1 MTTAMQTPQRR
12 SRSKL
17 QDVSLVNGPMLLLKS
32 IRGFSS
38 NRSLMW
44 LATVPLALFGLGI
57 FNLSA
62 HAADLPELNAAFL
75 ANNLWLLIATI
86 LVIFMNAGF
95 AMVEAGMCRSKNA
108 VNILAKNLFVFAL
121 AVTAYWTVGYSIMYG
136 GSLAGGWLY
145 FNGLFFDPTVTAE
158 TVADGGLVPTVDF
171 LFQSAFAGT
180 AATIVSGLVAERV
193 KFGEFV
199 VFALVLTAVIYPISG
214 SWQWNGGWL
223 SELGFVDFA
232 GSSIVHSVGAW
243 AGLVG
248 AMLLGPRIGKFVSGK
263 PQAMPGHNMAIATLG
278 ALVLWIGWYGFNP
291 GSQLAMDE
299 WVPYVA
305 VTTTLA
311 AAGGAI
317 GATLISTMTS
327 GKPDLTMII
336 NGILAGLVSITAG
349 CANLTLVGSW
359 LAGLVGG
366 VIVVFSVSAL
376 DAAEI
381 DDPVGAFSVH
391 GVCGVW
397 GTLVVGIWGY
407 DIQGSQLAMDQWVPY
422 VAVTTTLAA
431 AGGAIGATVIST
443 MTSGK
448 PDLTMII
455 NGILAGLVSI
465 TAGCANLTLV
475 GSWLAGLVGGVIVV
489 FSVSA
494 LDAAEI
500 DDPVG
505 AFSVHGVCGVWG
517 TLVVGIWGYDI
528 QGDGSPLGFLVGA
541 GFNQFFIQ
549 ALGCAAYAIWTL
561 VTCWI
566 AWSVI
571 GGLFGGI
578 RVSEK
583 EEIQG
588 LDIGEHGMEA
598 YPDFASSK

>member
-1 MTTAMQTPQRR
+1 MTTALQTPQRR

-17 QDVSLVNGPMLLLKS
+17 QDASLVNGPMLLLRS

-38 NRSLMW
+38 NRSMLW

-121 AVTAYWTVGYSIMYG
+121 AVTSYWFIGYSLMYG
-136 GSLAGGWLY
+136 GSVADGWLY
-145 FNGLFFDPTVTAE
+145 FGGLFFDPTVTADMV
-158 TVADGGLVPTVDF
+158 TDAGLVPTVDF

-199 VFALVLTAVIYPISG
+199 VFAVVLTAFIYPIAG
-214 SWQWNGGWL
+214 SWKWNGGWL
-223 SELGFVDFA
+223 DSLGFVDFA

-248 AMLLGPRIGKFVSGK
+248 AMLLGPRIGKYSDGK
-263 PQAMPGHNMAIATLG
+263 PHAMPGHNMAIATLG

-291 GSQLAMDE
+291 GSQLAMDQ

-311 AAGGAI
+311 AAAGAI
-317 GATLISTMTS
+317 GATIVSTLTS

-349 CANLTLVGSW
+349 CGDMTLAGAW
-359 LAGLVGG
+359 FAGLVGG
-366 VIVVFSVSAL
+366 IIVVFSVAAL

-397 GTLVVGIWGY
+397 GTLV
-407 DIQGSQLAMDQWVPY
+407 
-422 VAVTTTLAA
+422 
-431 AGGAIGATVIST
+431 IG
-443 MTSGK
+443 
-448 PDLTMII
+448 L
-455 NGILAGLVSI
+455 
-465 TAGCANLTLV
+465 
-475 GSWLAGLVGGVIVV
+475 
-489 FSVSA
+489 
-494 LDAAEI
+494 
-500 DDPVG
+500 
-505 AFSVHGVCGVWG
+505 WG
-517 TLVVGIWGYDI
+517 TAV
-528 QGDGSPLGFLVGA
+528 QGDGAGMGLFNGGGITLLLV
-541 GFNQFFIQ
+541 Q
-549 ALGCAAYAIWTL
+549 ALGAAAYAIWTL

-578 RVSEK
+578 RVSE
-583 EEIQG
+583 EEETQG

-598 YPDFASSK
+598 YPDFASAK

>member
-1 MTTAMQTPQRR
+1 
-12 SRSKL
+12 
-17 QDVSLVNGPMLLLKS
+17 ML
-32 IRGFSS
+32 
-38 NRSLMW
+38 W
-44 LATVPLALFGLGI
+44 LATVPLALFGLGV

-62 HAADLPELNAAFL
+62 HANELPELNAAFL

-121 AVTAYWTVGYSIMYG
+121 AVTSYWFIGYSLMYG
-136 GSLAGGWLY
+136 GSLVDGWLF

-171 LFQSAFAGT
+171 LFQAAFAGT

-199 VFALVLTAVIYPISG
+199 VFALILTAFIYPIAG
-214 SWQWNGGWL
+214 SWKWNGGWL
-223 SELGFVDFA
+223 DSLGFIDFA

-248 AMLLGPRIGKFVSGK
+248 AMLLGPRIGKFKDGK
-263 PQAMPGHNMAIATLG
+263 PQAMPGHNMSIATLG
-278 ALVLWIGWYGFNP
+278 ALILWIGWYGFNP
-291 GSQLAMDE
+291 
-299 WVPYVA
+299 
-305 VTTTLA
+305 
-311 AAGGAI
+311 
-317 GATLISTMTS
+317 
-327 GKPDLTMII
+327 
-336 NGILAGLVSITAG
+336 
-349 CANLTLVGSW
+349 
-359 LAGLVGG
+359 
-366 VIVVFSVSAL
+366 
-376 DAAEI
+376 
-381 DDPVGAFSVH
+381 
-391 GVCGVW
+391 
-397 GTLVVGIWGY
+397 
-407 DIQGSQLAMDQWVPY
+407 GSQLAMDQWVPY

-448 PDLTMII
+448 PDLTMTI

-465 TAGCANLTLV
+465 TAGCGDMTLV
-475 GSWLAGLVGGVIVV
+475 GSWFAGLVGGIIVV
-489 FSVSA
+489 FAVGA
-494 LDAAEI
+494 LDAAGI

-517 TLVVGIWGYDI
+517 TLVIGLWGTAV
-528 QGDGSPLGFLVGA
+528 QGDGSGLGL
-541 GFNQFFIQ
+541 FNGGGINLLFVQ
-549 ALGCAAYAIWTL
+549 ALGAGAYALWSLI
-561 VTCWI
+561 TCWI
-566 AWSVI
+566 AWSII

-578 RVSEK
+578 RVSES

-598 YPDFASSK
+598 YPDFASR

>member
-1 MTTAMQTPQRR
+1 MTTALQTPQRR

-17 QDVSLVNGPMLLLKS
+17 QDASLVNGPMLLLRS

-38 NRSLMW
+38 NRSMLW

-108 VNILAKNLFVFAL
+108 VNILTKNLFVFAL
-121 AVTAYWTVGYSIMYG
+121 AVTSYWFIGYSLMYG
-136 GSLAGGWLY
+136 GSVADGWLY
-145 FNGLFFDPTVTAE
+145 FGGLFFDPTVTADMV
-158 TVADGGLVPTVDF
+158 TDAGLVPTVDF

-199 VFALVLTAVIYPISG
+199 VFAIVLTAFIYPIAG
-214 SWQWNGGWL
+214 SWKWNGGWL
-223 SELGFVDFA
+223 DSLGFVDFA

-248 AMLLGPRIGKFVSGK
+248 AMLLGPRIGKFKDGK

-291 GSQLAMDE
+291 GSQLAMDQ

-311 AAGGAI
+311 AAAGAI
-317 GATLISTMTS
+317 GATVVSTLTS

-349 CANLTLVGSW
+349 CGDMTLAGSW
-359 LAGLVGG
+359 FAGLVGG
-366 VIVVFSVSAL
+366 VIVVFSVAAV

-397 GTLVVGIWGY
+397 GTIV
-407 DIQGSQLAMDQWVPY
+407 
-422 VAVTTTLAA
+422 
-431 AGGAIGATVIST
+431 IG
-443 MTSGK
+443 
-448 PDLTMII
+448 L
-455 NGILAGLVSI
+455 
-465 TAGCANLTLV
+465 
-475 GSWLAGLVGGVIVV
+475 
-489 FSVSA
+489 
-494 LDAAEI
+494 
-500 DDPVG
+500 
-505 AFSVHGVCGVWG
+505 WG
-517 TLVVGIWGYDI
+517 TAV
-528 QGDGSPLGFLVGA
+528 QGDGAGIGLFNGGGINLLLV
-541 GFNQFFIQ
+541 Q
-549 ALGCAAYAIWTL
+549 ALGAAAYAIWTL

-578 RVSEK
+578 RVSE
-583 EEIQG
+583 EEETQG

-598 YPDFASSK
+598 YPDFASAK

>member
-1 MTTAMQTPQRR
+1 MTTALQTPKRR

-17 QDVSLVNGPMLLLKS
+17 QDASLINGPILLLRS

-38 NRSLMW
+38 NRSMMW

-121 AVTAYWTVGYSIMYG
+121 AVTSYWFIGYSLMYG
-136 GSLAGGWLY
+136 GSVADGWLY
-145 FNGLFFDPTVTAE
+145 FGGLFFDPTVTADMV
-158 TVADGGLVPTVDF
+158 TDAGLVPTVDF

-199 VFALVLTAVIYPISG
+199 VFAIVLTAFIYPIAG
-214 SWQWNGGWL
+214 SWKWNGGWL
-223 SELGFVDFA
+223 DSLGFVDFA

-248 AMLLGPRIGKFVSGK
+248 AMLLGPRIGKYSDGK

-278 ALVLWIGWYGFNP
+278 ALILWIGWYGFNP
-291 GSQLAMDE
+291 GSQLAMDQ

-311 AAGGAI
+311 AAAGAI
-317 GATLISTMTS
+317 GATIVSTLTS

-349 CANLTLVGSW
+349 CGDMTLAGAW
-359 LAGLVGG
+359 FAGLVGG
-366 VIVVFSVSAL
+366 IIVVFSVAAL

-397 GTLVVGIWGY
+397 GTLV
-407 DIQGSQLAMDQWVPY
+407 
-422 VAVTTTLAA
+422 
-431 AGGAIGATVIST
+431 IG
-443 MTSGK
+443 
-448 PDLTMII
+448 L
-455 NGILAGLVSI
+455 
-465 TAGCANLTLV
+465 
-475 GSWLAGLVGGVIVV
+475 
-489 FSVSA
+489 
-494 LDAAEI
+494 
-500 DDPVG
+500 
-505 AFSVHGVCGVWG
+505 WG
-517 TLVVGIWGYDI
+517 TAV
-528 QGDGSPLGFLVGA
+528 QGDGAGMGLFNGGGINLLLV
-541 GFNQFFIQ
+541 Q
-549 ALGCAAYAIWTL
+549 ALGAAAYAIWTL

-566 AWSVI
+566 AWSII

-578 RVSEK
+578 RVSE
-583 EEIQG
+583 EEETQG
-588 LDIGEHGMEA
+588 LDISEHGMES
-598 YPDFASSK
+598 YPDFASAK

>member
-1 MTTAMQTPQRR
+1 MTTAMQTPPRRTR
-12 SRSKL
+12 SRL
-17 QDVSLVNGPMLLLKS
+17 QEASLADGPMLLLRS

-38 NRSLMW
+38 NRSMLW
-44 LATVPLALFGLGI
+44 LATVPLALFGLGV

-62 HAADLPELNAAFL
+62 HANELPELNAAFL

-121 AVTAYWTVGYSIMYG
+121 AVTSYWFIGYSLMYG
-136 GSLAGGWLY
+136 GSFIDGWLF

-171 LFQSAFAGT
+171 LFQAAFAGT

-199 VFALVLTAVIYPISG
+199 VFALILTAFIYPIAG
-214 SWQWNGGWL
+214 SWKWNGGWL
-223 SELGFVDFA
+223 DSLGFIDFA

-248 AMLLGPRIGKFVSGK
+248 AMLLGPRIGKFKDGK
-263 PQAMPGHNMAIATLG
+263 PQAMPGHNMSIATLG
-278 ALVLWIGWYGFNP
+278 ALILWIGWYGFNP
-291 GSQLAMDE
+291 
-299 WVPYVA
+299 
-305 VTTTLA
+305 
-311 AAGGAI
+311 
-317 GATLISTMTS
+317 
-327 GKPDLTMII
+327 
-336 NGILAGLVSITAG
+336 
-349 CANLTLVGSW
+349 
-359 LAGLVGG
+359 
-366 VIVVFSVSAL
+366 
-376 DAAEI
+376 
-381 DDPVGAFSVH
+381 
-391 GVCGVW
+391 
-397 GTLVVGIWGY
+397 
-407 DIQGSQLAMDQWVPY
+407 GSQLAMDQWVPY

-448 PDLTMII
+448 PDLTMTI

-465 TAGCANLTLV
+465 TAGCGDMTLS
-475 GSWLAGLVGGVIVV
+475 GSWFAGLVGGIIVV
-489 FSVSA
+489 FAVGA
-494 LDAAEI
+494 LDAAGI

-517 TLVVGIWGYDI
+517 TLVIGLWGTAV
-528 QGDGSPLGFLVGA
+528 QGDGSGLGLFNGGGINLLLV
-541 GFNQFFIQ
+541 Q
-549 ALGCAAYAIWTL
+549 ALGAGAYALWSLI
-561 VTCWI
+561 TCWI

-578 RVSEK
+578 RVSES

-598 YPDFASSK
+598 YPDFASR

>member
-1 MTTAMQTPQRR
+1 MTTAMQTPPRR
-12 SRSKL
+12 TRSKL
-17 QDVSLVNGPMLLLKS
+17 QEASLADGPMLLLRS

-38 NRSLMW
+38 NRSMLW
-44 LATVPLALFGLGI
+44 LATVPLALFGLGV

-62 HAADLPELNAAFL
+62 HANELPELNAAFL

-121 AVTAYWTVGYSIMYG
+121 AVTSYWFIGYSLMYG
-136 GSLAGGWLY
+136 GSFIDGWLF

-171 LFQSAFAGT
+171 LFQAAFAGT

-199 VFALVLTAVIYPISG
+199 VFALILTAFIYPIAG
-214 SWQWNGGWL
+214 SWKWNGGWL
-223 SELGFVDFA
+223 DSLGFIDFA

-248 AMLLGPRIGKFVSGK
+248 AMLLGPRIGKFKDGK
-263 PQAMPGHNMAIATLG
+263 PQAMPGHNMSIATLG
-278 ALVLWIGWYGFNP
+278 ALILWIGWYGFNP
-291 GSQLAMDE
+291 
-299 WVPYVA
+299 
-305 VTTTLA
+305 
-311 AAGGAI
+311 
-317 GATLISTMTS
+317 
-327 GKPDLTMII
+327 
-336 NGILAGLVSITAG
+336 
-349 CANLTLVGSW
+349 
-359 LAGLVGG
+359 
-366 VIVVFSVSAL
+366 
-376 DAAEI
+376 
-381 DDPVGAFSVH
+381 
-391 GVCGVW
+391 
-397 GTLVVGIWGY
+397 
-407 DIQGSQLAMDQWVPY
+407 GSQLAMDQWVPY

-448 PDLTMII
+448 PDLTMTI

-465 TAGCANLTLV
+465 TAGCGDMTLT
-475 GSWLAGLVGGVIVV
+475 GSWFAGLVGGIIVV
-489 FSVSA
+489 FAVGA
-494 LDAAEI
+494 LDAAGI

-517 TLVVGIWGYDI
+517 TLVIGLWGTAV
-528 QGDGSPLGFLVGA
+528 QGDGSGLGLFNGGGINLLLV
-541 GFNQFFIQ
+541 Q
-549 ALGCAAYAIWTL
+549 ALGAGAYALWSLI
-561 VTCWI
+561 TCWI

-578 RVSEK
+578 RVSES

-598 YPDFASSK
+598 YPDFAAR

>member
-1 MTTAMQTPQRR
+1 MTTALQTPQRR

-17 QDVSLVNGPMLLLKS
+17 QDASLVNGPMLLLRS

-38 NRSLMW
+38 NRSMLW

-95 AMVEAGMCRSKNA
+95 AMVEAGMWRSKNA

-121 AVTAYWTVGYSIMYG
+121 AVTSYWFIGYSLMYG
-136 GSLAGGWLY
+136 GSVADGWLY
-145 FNGLFFDPTVTAE
+145 FGGLFFDPTVTADMV
-158 TVADGGLVPTVDF
+158 TDAGLVPTVDF

-199 VFALVLTAVIYPISG
+199 VFAVVLTAFIYPIAG
-214 SWQWNGGWL
+214 SWKWNGGWL
-223 SELGFVDFA
+223 DSLGFVDFA

-248 AMLLGPRIGKFVSGK
+248 AMLLGPRIGKYSDGK

-291 GSQLAMDE
+291 GSQLAMDQ

-311 AAGGAI
+311 AAAGAI
-317 GATLISTMTS
+317 GATIVSTLTS

-336 NGILAGLVSITAG
+336 NGILAGLVSISAG
-349 CANLTLVGSW
+349 CGDMTLAGAW
-359 LAGLVGG
+359 FAGLVGG
-366 VIVVFSVSAL
+366 IIVVFSVAAL

-397 GTLVVGIWGY
+397 GTVV
-407 DIQGSQLAMDQWVPY
+407 
-422 VAVTTTLAA
+422 
-431 AGGAIGATVIST
+431 IG
-443 MTSGK
+443 
-448 PDLTMII
+448 L
-455 NGILAGLVSI
+455 
-465 TAGCANLTLV
+465 
-475 GSWLAGLVGGVIVV
+475 
-489 FSVSA
+489 
-494 LDAAEI
+494 
-500 DDPVG
+500 
-505 AFSVHGVCGVWG
+505 WG
-517 TLVVGIWGYDI
+517 TAV
-528 QGDGSPLGFLVGA
+528 QGDGAGMGLFNGGGITLLLV
-541 GFNQFFIQ
+541 Q
-549 ALGCAAYAIWTL
+549 ALGAAAYAIWTL

-578 RVSEK
+578 RVSE
-583 EEIQG
+583 EEETQG
-588 LDIGEHGMEA
+588 LDIGEHGMEEK
-598 YPDFASSK
+598 PDFASAK

>member
-1 MTTAMQTPQRR
+1 MTTALQTPQRR

-17 QDVSLVNGPMLLLKS
+17 QDASLVNGPMLLLRS

-38 NRSLMW
+38 NRSMLW

-121 AVTAYWTVGYSIMYG
+121 AVTSYWFIGYSLMYG
-136 GSLAGGWLY
+136 GSVADGWLY
-145 FNGLFFDPTVTAE
+145 FGGLFFDPTVTADMV
-158 TVADGGLVPTVDF
+158 TDAGLVPTVDF

-199 VFALVLTAVIYPISG
+199 VFAIVLTAFIYPIAG
-214 SWQWNGGWL
+214 SWKWNGGWL
-223 SELGFVDFA
+223 DALGFVDFA

-248 AMLLGPRIGKFVSGK
+248 AMLLGPRIGKYSDGK
-263 PQAMPGHNMAIATLG
+263 PQAMPGHNTAIATLG

-291 GSQLAMDE
+291 GSQLAMDQ

-311 AAGGAI
+311 AAAGAI
-317 GATLISTMTS
+317 GATVVSTLTS

-349 CANLTLVGSW
+349 CGDMTLAGAW
-359 LAGLVGG
+359 FAGLVGG
-366 VIVVFSVSAL
+366 VIVVFSVAAL

-397 GTLVVGIWGY
+397 GTVV
-407 DIQGSQLAMDQWVPY
+407 
-422 VAVTTTLAA
+422 
-431 AGGAIGATVIST
+431 IG
-443 MTSGK
+443 
-448 PDLTMII
+448 L
-455 NGILAGLVSI
+455 
-465 TAGCANLTLV
+465 
-475 GSWLAGLVGGVIVV
+475 
-489 FSVSA
+489 
-494 LDAAEI
+494 
-500 DDPVG
+500 
-505 AFSVHGVCGVWG
+505 WG
-517 TLVVGIWGYDI
+517 TAV
-528 QGDGSPLGFLVGA
+528 QGDGAGMGLFNGGGITLLLV
-541 GFNQFFIQ
+541 Q
-549 ALGCAAYAIWTL
+549 ALGAAAYAIWTL

-578 RVSEK
+578 RVSE
-583 EEIQG
+583 EEETQG

-598 YPDFASSK
+598 YPDFASAK

>member
-1 MTTAMQTPQRR
+1 
-12 SRSKL
+12 
-17 QDVSLVNGPMLLLKS
+17 ML
-32 IRGFSS
+32 
-38 NRSLMW
+38 W

-95 AMVEAGMCRSKNA
+95 ALVEAGMCRSKNA

-121 AVTAYWTVGYSIMYG
+121 AVTSYWFIGYSLMYG
-136 GSLAGGWLY
+136 GSVADGWLY
-145 FNGLFFDPTVTAE
+145 FGGLFFDPTVTADMV
-158 TVADGGLVPTVDF
+158 TDAGLVPTVDF

-199 VFALVLTAVIYPISG
+199 VFAVVLTAFIYPIAG
-214 SWQWNGGWL
+214 SWKWNGGWL
-223 SELGFVDFA
+223 DSLGFVDFA

-248 AMLLGPRIGKFVSGK
+248 AMLLGPRIGKYSDGK

-291 GSQLAMDE
+291 GSQLAMDQ

-311 AAGGAI
+311 AAAGAI
-317 GATLISTMTS
+317 GATIVSTLTS

-349 CANLTLVGSW
+349 CGDMTLAGAW
-359 LAGLVGG
+359 FAGLVGG
-366 VIVVFSVSAL
+366 IIVVFSVAAL

-397 GTLVVGIWGY
+397 GTVV
-407 DIQGSQLAMDQWVPY
+407 
-422 VAVTTTLAA
+422 
-431 AGGAIGATVIST
+431 IG
-443 MTSGK
+443 
-448 PDLTMII
+448 L
-455 NGILAGLVSI
+455 
-465 TAGCANLTLV
+465 
-475 GSWLAGLVGGVIVV
+475 
-489 FSVSA
+489 
-494 LDAAEI
+494 
-500 DDPVG
+500 
-505 AFSVHGVCGVWG
+505 WG
-517 TLVVGIWGYDI
+517 TAV
-528 QGDGSPLGFLVGA
+528 QGDGAGMGLFNGGGINLLLV
-541 GFNQFFIQ
+541 Q
-549 ALGCAAYAIWTL
+549 ALGAAAYAIWTL

-578 RVSEK
+578 RVSE
-583 EEIQG
+583 EEETQG

-598 YPDFASSK
+598 YPDFASAK

>member
-1 MTTAMQTPQRR
+1 MTTALQTPQRR

-17 QDVSLVNGPMLLLKS
+17 QDASLVNGPMLLLRS

-38 NRSLMW
+38 NRSMLW

-121 AVTAYWTVGYSIMYG
+121 AVTSYWFIGYSLMYG
-136 GSLAGGWLY
+136 GSVADGWLY
-145 FNGLFFDPTVTAE
+145 FGGLFFDPTVTADMV
-158 TVADGGLVPTVDF
+158 TDAGLVPTVDF

-199 VFALVLTAVIYPISG
+199 VFAVVLTAFIYPIAG
-214 SWQWNGGWL
+214 SWKWNGGWL
-223 SELGFVDFA
+223 DSLGFVDFA

-248 AMLLGPRIGKFVSGK
+248 AMLLGPRIGKYSDGK
-263 PQAMPGHNMAIATLG
+263 PQALPGHNMAIATLG

-291 GSQLAMDE
+291 GSQLAMDQ

-311 AAGGAI
+311 AAAGAI
-317 GATLISTMTS
+317 GATIVSTLTS

-349 CANLTLVGSW
+349 CGDMTLAGAW
-359 LAGLVGG
+359 FAGLVGG
-366 VIVVFSVSAL
+366 IIVVFSVAAL

-397 GTLVVGIWGY
+397 GTVV
-407 DIQGSQLAMDQWVPY
+407 
-422 VAVTTTLAA
+422 
-431 AGGAIGATVIST
+431 IG
-443 MTSGK
+443 
-448 PDLTMII
+448 L
-455 NGILAGLVSI
+455 
-465 TAGCANLTLV
+465 
-475 GSWLAGLVGGVIVV
+475 
-489 FSVSA
+489 
-494 LDAAEI
+494 
-500 DDPVG
+500 
-505 AFSVHGVCGVWG
+505 WG
-517 TLVVGIWGYDI
+517 TAV
-528 QGDGSPLGFLVGA
+528 QGDGAGMGLFNGGGITLLLV
-541 GFNQFFIQ
+541 Q
-549 ALGCAAYAIWTL
+549 ALGAAAYAIWTL

-578 RVSEK
+578 RVSE
-583 EEIQG
+583 EEETQG

-598 YPDFASSK
+598 YPDFASAK

>member
-1 MTTAMQTPQRR
+1 MTTALQTPKRR

-17 QDVSLVNGPMLLLKS
+17 QDSSLANGPMLLLRS

-38 NRSLMW
+38 NRSMLW

-62 HAADLPELNAAFL
+62 HAADFPDLNAQFL

-121 AVTAYWTVGYSIMYG
+121 AVTAYWFVGYKIMYG
-136 GSLAGGWLY
+136 DSVLGGWFY
-145 FNGLFFDPTVTAE
+145 WGGFFFDPEVTAE
-158 TVADGGLVPTVDF
+158 MVTDGSLVPTVDF

-199 VFALVLTAVIYPISG
+199 VFALVLTAFIYPVAG
-214 SWQWNGGWL
+214 SWEWNSGWL
-223 SELGFVDFA
+223 NSVYGAPEFIDFA

-248 AMLLGPRIGKFVSGK
+248 AMLLGPRIGKFVDGQPK
-263 PQAMPGHNMAIATLG
+263 AMPGHNMAIATLG
-278 ALVLWIGWYGFNP
+278 ALILWIGWYGFNP
-291 GSQLAMDE
+291 GSQLAMDQ

-311 AAGGAI
+311 AAGGGIA
-317 GATLISTMTS
+317 ATILSTLTS

-349 CANLTLVGSW
+349 CGNLTMVGSW
-359 LAGLVGG
+359 VAGFIGG
-366 VIVVFSVSAL
+366 IIVVFSVAAL

-397 GTLVVGIWGY
+397 GTIVIGLWGY
-407 DIQGSQLAMDQWVPY
+407 DIQGSGAALGLFNGGGIGQL
-422 VAVTTTLAA
+422 
-431 AGGAIGATVIST
+431 G
-443 MTSGK
+443 
-448 PDLTMII
+448 
-455 NGILAGLVSI
+455 
-465 TAGCANLTLV
+465 
-475 GSWLAGLVGGVIVV
+475 
-489 FSVSA
+489 
-494 LDAAEI
+494 
-500 DDPVG
+500 
-505 AFSVHGVCGVWG
+505 
-517 TLVVGIWGYDI
+517 
-528 QGDGSPLGFLVGA
+528 
-541 GFNQFFIQ
+541 IQ
-549 ALGCAAYAIWTL
+549 ALGAGAYAIWSII
-561 VTCWI
+561 TCWI
-566 AWSVI
+566 AWSII

-578 RVSEK
+578 RVSE
-583 EEIQG
+583 EEETQG

-598 YPDFASSK
+598 YPDFASAK

>member
-1 MTTAMQTPQRR
+1 MTTALQTPPRR

-17 QDVSLVNGPMLLLKS
+17 QDVSLMNGPMLLLRS

-38 NRSLMW
+38 NRSMLW

-62 HAADLPELNAAFL
+62 HAADFPELNATFL

-121 AVTAYWTVGYSIMYG
+121 AVTAYWFIGYKIMYG
-136 GSLAGGWLY
+136 DSVLGGWFY
-145 FNGLFFDPTVTAE
+145 FGGLFFDPEVTAE
-158 TVADGGLVPTVDF
+158 MVTDGALVPTVDF

-199 VFALVLTAVIYPISG
+199 VFALVLTAFIYPISG

-223 SELGFVDFA
+223 AELGFVDFA

-248 AMLLGPRIGKFVSGK
+248 AMLLGARIGKYKNGA

-291 GSQLAMDE
+291 GSQLAMDQ

-317 GATLISTMTS
+317 GATIVSTMTS

-366 VIVVFSVSAL
+366 VIVVFAVAAL

-397 GTLVVGIWGY
+397 GTLVVGIWG
-407 DIQGSQLAMDQWVPY
+407 
-422 VAVTTTLAA
+422 
-431 AGGAIGATVIST
+431 
-443 MTSGK
+443 
-448 PDLTMII
+448 
-455 NGILAGLVSI
+455 
-465 TAGCANLTLV
+465 
-475 GSWLAGLVGGVIVV
+475 
-489 FSVSA
+489 F
-494 LDAAEI
+494 
-500 DDPVG
+500 
-505 AFSVHGVCGVWG
+505 
-517 TLVVGIWGYDI
+517 DI
-528 QGDGSPLGFLVGA
+528 QGDGSALGFLVGG
-541 GFNQFFIQ
+541 GFNQFFVQ

-566 AWSVI
+566 AWSII

-578 RVSEK
+578 RVSE
-583 EEIQG
+583 EEEVQG

-598 YPDFASSK
+598 YPDFASS

>member
-1 MTTAMQTPQRR
+1 MTTALQSPRRR

-17 QDVSLVNGPMLLLKS
+17 QDVSLINGPILLLRS

-38 NRSLMW
+38 NRSLLW
-44 LATVPLALFGLGI
+44 LATVPVALFGLGI
-57 FNLSA
+57 FELSA
-62 HAADLPELNAAFL
+62 HAADLPELTPAFL
-75 ANNLWLLIATI
+75 ASNLWLLIATI

-121 AVTAYWTVGYSIMYG
+121 AVTAYWFIGFGIMYYG
-136 GSLAGGWLY
+136 EPIIPGVLY
-145 FNGLFFDPTVTAE
+145 FKGLFFDPTVTSSMIENAE
-158 TVADGGLVPTVDF
+158 LVPTVDF

-199 VFALVLTAVIYPISG
+199 VFALVLTAFIYPIAG
-214 SWQWNGGWL
+214 SWEWNSGWL
-223 SELGFVDFA
+223 NEVGARYTEAQAIEAGDPELAGTVINQFIDFA

-248 AMLLGPRIGKFVSGK
+248 AMLLGPRIGKFKDGK
-263 PQAMPGHNMAIATLG
+263 AQAMPGHNMAIATLG
-278 ALVLWIGWYGFNP
+278 ALILWVGWYGFNP
-291 GSQLAMDE
+291 GSQLGMDQ

-317 GATLISTMTS
+317 AATILSTLTS

-349 CANLTLVGSW
+349 CGNLTMTGSW
-359 LAGLVGG
+359 VAGFIGG
-366 VIVVFSVSAL
+366 IIVVFSVAAL

-397 GTLVVGIWGY
+397 GTVVIGLWGY
-407 DIQGSQLAMDQWVPY
+407 DIQGS
-422 VAVTTTLAA
+422 
-431 AGGAIGATVIST
+431 
-443 MTSGK
+443 
-448 PDLTMII
+448 
-455 NGILAGLVSI
+455 
-465 TAGCANLTLV
+465 
-475 GSWLAGLVGGVIVV
+475 
-489 FSVSA
+489 
-494 LDAAEI
+494 
-500 DDPVG
+500 
-505 AFSVHGVCGVWG
+505 
-517 TLVVGIWGYDI
+517 
-528 QGDGSPLGFLVGA
+528 GDGIGLFTGGGINQLG
-541 GFNQFFIQ
+541 IQ
-549 ALGCAAYAIWTL
+549 ALGAGAYAIWTI

-566 AWSVI
+566 AWSII
-571 GGLFGGI
+571 GGLFGGL
-578 RVSEK
+578 RVSES

-598 YPDFASSK
+598 YPDFASAK

>member
-1 MTTAMQTPQRR
+1 MTTALQTPQRR

-17 QDVSLVNGPMLLLKS
+17 QDASLVNGPMLLLRS

-38 NRSLMW
+38 NRSMLW

-121 AVTAYWTVGYSIMYG
+121 AVTSYWFIGYSLMYG
-136 GSLAGGWLY
+136 GSVADGWLY
-145 FNGLFFDPTVTAE
+145 FGGLFFDPTVTADMV
-158 TVADGGLVPTVDF
+158 TDAGLVPTVDF

-199 VFALVLTAVIYPISG
+199 VFAIVLTAFIYPIAG
-214 SWQWNGGWL
+214 SWKWNGGWL
-223 SELGFVDFA
+223 DALGFVDFA

-248 AMLLGPRIGKFVSGK
+248 AMLLGPRIGKYSDGK

-291 GSQLAMDE
+291 GSQLAMDQ

-311 AAGGAI
+311 AAAGAI
-317 GATLISTMTS
+317 GATIVSTLTS

-349 CANLTLVGSW
+349 CGDMTLAGAW
-359 LAGLVGG
+359 FAGLVGG
-366 VIVVFSVSAL
+366 IIVVFSVAAL

-397 GTLVVGIWGY
+397 GTVV
-407 DIQGSQLAMDQWVPY
+407 
-422 VAVTTTLAA
+422 
-431 AGGAIGATVIST
+431 IG
-443 MTSGK
+443 
-448 PDLTMII
+448 L
-455 NGILAGLVSI
+455 
-465 TAGCANLTLV
+465 
-475 GSWLAGLVGGVIVV
+475 
-489 FSVSA
+489 
-494 LDAAEI
+494 
-500 DDPVG
+500 
-505 AFSVHGVCGVWG
+505 WG
-517 TLVVGIWGYDI
+517 TAV
-528 QGDGSPLGFLVGA
+528 QGDGAGMGLFNGGGITLLLV
-541 GFNQFFIQ
+541 Q
-549 ALGCAAYAIWTL
+549 ALGAAAYAIWTL

-578 RVSEK
+578 RVSE
-583 EEIQG
+583 EEETQG

-598 YPDFASSK
+598 YPDFASAK